1 MNLGDLIYLRFI
13 PSGTLLTL
21 KIISTA
27 VSLFFVFSIA
37 FFLKKTNWL
46 QYRYAQDIRDFLSFK
61 MHDLKRFEKILNK
74 ITKRLQS
81 QSVSEY
87 KLAIIETENL
97 LSEILDR
104 MGYKGENVGDQLK
117 QITVDVLP
125 SIAEI
130 QDVRKISKGIIHD
143 PDYVVTLER
152 AQRFIKVH
160 EKAFQDLNI
169 I

>member
-1 MNLGDLIYLRFI
+1 
-13 PSGTLLTL
+13 
-21 KIISTA
+21 
-27 VSLFFVFSIA
+27 
-37 FFLKKTNWL
+37 
-46 QYRYAQDIRDFLSFK
+46 